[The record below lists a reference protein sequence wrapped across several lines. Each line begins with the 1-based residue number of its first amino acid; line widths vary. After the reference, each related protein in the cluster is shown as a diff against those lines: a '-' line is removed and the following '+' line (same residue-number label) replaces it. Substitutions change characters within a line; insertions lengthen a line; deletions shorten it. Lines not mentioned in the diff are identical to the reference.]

1 MTAAAAPALAT
12 LDLALRAG
20 LVVLM
25 LFLGALVWR
34 DHRQSR
40 AGLLTAALALGIAA
54 YALQSSPA
62 FWSWP
67 PAVRA
72 PLAVL
77 STGNVVVFW
86 LFARTVFDD
95 DFRLRPWHGLAWA
108 AFALMALLY
117 RLAPQLDLAITVG
130 TLAVAL
136 LAMAQ
141 TIASWQ
147 ADLVEGRRR
156 LRVFIV
162 AAGGLYTA
170 VNMAT
175 RLWHGPLAELWH
187 GPLELVVLSAIAL
200 AAAWRLVGVSGV
212 VFAPPAQ
219 TAPPLRQ
226 AQPAAE
232 VLPPDP
238 AEQALLAALSRVMDE
253 EHAYREEGLSIAAL
267 AQRLAVPEYR
277 LRRAI
282 NQRLGHRNFNA
293 FLNHYRLAEVRQAL
307 ADPARAQV
315 PVLTLALDAGFQ
327 SIGPFNRAFK
337 AATGLTP
344 TEFRRQN
351 LADS

>member
-12 LDLALRAG
+12 LDLVLRAG

-25 LFLGALVWR
+25 LFLAALVWR
-34 DHRQSR
+34 DHRASR
-40 AGLLTAALALGIAA
+40 AGPLAAALALGIAA

-67 PAVRA
+67 PVVRA

-95 DFRLRPWHGLAWA
+95 DFQPRPWHGLAWA

-117 RLAPQLDLAITVG
+117 RVAPQLDTAITLG

-141 TIASWQ
+141 TVAAWR

-175 RLWHGPLAELWH
+175 RLLPGPLAELWR
-187 GPLELVVLSAIAL
+187 GPVELVVLSAIAL
-200 AAAWRLVGVSGV
+200 AAAWRLVGVSGG
-212 VFAPPAQ
+212 VFAPPAEA
-219 TAPPLRQ
+219 APPLPQVR
-226 AQPAAE
+226 PAAAA
-232 VLPPDP
+232 VPPDL

-337 AATGLTP
+337 AATGVTP
-344 TEFRRQN
+344 TEFRKAGQ
-351 LADS
+351 A